1 MGIILV
7 GCLLAL
13 LGCKLLRLRIG
24 GTTKCSRIARGF
36 GFGCGMASVAEPSPQ
51 CFD

>member
-1 MGIILV
+1 MLV

-13 LGCKLLRLRIG
+13 LGCKLVRLRIG

-36 GFGCGMASVAEPSPQ
+36 GCGSGMASVAEQSPRHSG
-51 CFD
+51 